1 MLEYIILG
9 FLMREEM
16 SGYDLKQWM
25 INCTS
30 YFFDASF
37 GSIYPAL
44 KRLEKKGYIK
54 SSEVVESSKFKKIYS
69 ITHMGK
75 SHFLTWLEK
84 PIIFSKTKQE
94 HLVYFYFYQYL
105 PKERAIL
112 NLKTFIIEVES
123 LLNQLSKE
131 KSDVEESYNVN
142 QYTFLYSTMVYGV
155 NYYQFIINWC
165 NDLLKQIEGEKV

>member
-9 FLMREEM
+9 FLMKEEM

-25 INCTS
+25 ANCTS

-44 KRLEKKGYIK
+44 KRLEEKGCI
-54 SSEVVESSKFKKIYS
+54 SCHEVVESSKFKKLYT
-69 ITHMGK
+69 ITDMGK
-75 SHFLTWLEK
+75 SYFLSWLEK

-105 PKERAIL
+105 PKEKAIL
-112 NLKTFIIEVES
+112 NLKTFI
-123 LLNQLSKE
+123 
-131 KSDVEESYNVN
+131 SDVESCFN
-142 QYTFLYSTMVYGV
+142 QLNKEKADVEKAYDVSQFTFVYSTMVYGV
-155 NYYQFIINWC
+155 HYYQFIINWC
-165 NDLLKQIEGEKV
+165 NNLLKQIEGEKI

>member
-9 FLMREEM
+9 YLMKEEM

-25 INCTS
+25 TNCTS

-44 KRLEKKGYIK
+44 KRLEEKGYIQ

-69 ITHMGK
+69 ITDMGK
-75 SHFLTWLEK
+75 SYFLRWLEK
-84 PIIFSKTKQE
+84 PIVFSKTKQE

-112 NLKTFIIEVES
+112 NLKTFITEVEL

-131 KSDVEESYNVN
+131 KTEVEKVNNVN
-142 QYTFLYSTMVYGV
+142 QYTFIYSSMVYGV

-165 NDLLKQIEGEKV
+165 NDLLKQIEGEKI

>member
-9 FLMREEM
+9 YLMKEEM

-25 INCTS
+25 TNCTS

-44 KRLEKKGYIK
+44 KRLEEKGYIQ

-69 ITHMGK
+69 ITDFGK
-75 SHFLTWLEK
+75 SHFLNWLEK
-84 PIIFSKTKQE
+84 PIVFSKTKQE

-105 PKERAIL
+105 PKEKAIL
-112 NLKTFIIEVES
+112 NLKTFITEVES
-123 LLNQLSKE
+123 LFNQLRKE
-131 KSDVEESYNVN
+131 KSDVEKVNNVK
-142 QYTFLYSTMVYGV
+142 QYTFIYSTMVYGV
-155 NYYQFIINWC
+155 NYYQFIIHWC
-165 NDLLKQIEGEKV
+165 NDLLKQIEGEKI

>member
-9 FLMREEM
+9 FLMKEEM

-25 INCTS
+25 ANCTS

-44 KRLEKKGYIK
+44 KRLEDKGYICYR
-54 SSEVVESSKFKKIYS
+54 EVVESSKFKKLYS
-69 ITHMGK
+69 ITDMGK
-75 SHFLTWLEK
+75 SYFLSWLEK
-84 PIIFSKTKQE
+84 PIVFSKTKQE

-105 PKERAIL
+105 PKETAIL
-112 NLKTFIIEVES
+112 NLKTFITEVES

-131 KSDVEESYNVN
+131 KSDVEKKCDAN
-142 QYTFLYSTMVYGV
+142 QFTFLYSTMVYGV
-155 NYYQFIINWC
+155 NYYQFIIDWC
-165 NDLLKQIEGEKV
+165 NELLKQNEGDKI